1 MLAASM
7 TRIYL
12 DHAATTPARPEV
24 VAAMAPLLGGF
35 NPNSLHAE
43 GRAARAAVDAAREA
57 VARVLGVT
65 PREIVFTGGGSE
77 SDVLAIVGAARAA
90 AGRGRHVVT
99 VATEHHAVL
108 HAVDVLER
116 DGWQV
121 TRLPV
126 DSRGLV
132 DPAAFAAALTPAT
145 TLASVMLANNETGV
159 VQPVAELARIARE
172 RGVLL
177 HTDAVQAP
185 GWLPLDV
192 EALGVDLLSLSAH
205 KFYGPKGVGVL
216 YVRRGTALEP
226 LIVGGAQEHGL
237 RAGTENVAGIAG
249 LAAALTL
256 AESERPVTAPR
267 LAALRDR
274 LEAGV
279 VAAVPD
285 VVVNGAGARR
295 LPGILSVA
303 FGGVPS
309 DALLIRLDLEG
320 IAASAGSAC
329 AAGSLEPSHVVAAL
343 GLGERYALGVVR
355 FSLGRDTSAAEIDAV
370 IRRLT
375 AIMPSMGTPLVV

>member
-1 MLAASM
+1 M

-12 DHAATTPARPEV
+12 DHAATTPARAEV
-24 VAAMAPLLGGF
+24 VAAMAPLLGGY

-43 GRAARAAVDAAREA
+43 GRAARAAVDDARET
-57 VARVLGVT
+57 VARVLGAS

-77 SDVLAIVGAARAA
+77 SVVLAIVGAARAA
-90 AGRGRHVVT
+90 RGRGRHVVT
-99 VATEHHAVL
+99 VVTEHHAVL

-116 DGWQV
+116 EGWRV

-132 DPAAFAAALTPAT
+132 DPAAFAAALTPET
-145 TLASVMLANNETGV
+145 TVASVMLANNEIGV
-159 VQPVAELARIARE
+159 VQPVAELARVARE

-192 EALGVDLLSLSAH
+192 DALGVDLLSLSAH
-205 KFYGPKGVGVL
+205 KFHGPKGVGAL

-226 LIVGGAQEHGL
+226 LIVGGGQEHGL

-249 LAAALTL
+249 FAVALAL
-256 AESERPVTAPR
+256 ADAERPATAAR
-267 LAALRDR
+267 VAALRDR

-279 VAAVPD
+279 VAAIPAA
-285 VVVNGAGARR
+285 VVNGAGAPR
-295 LPGILSVA
+295 LANNLSVA
-303 FGGVPS
+303 FAGVPS
-309 DALLIRLDLEG
+309 DALLIRLDLDG

-329 AAGSLEPSHVVAAL
+329 AAGSLEPSHVAAAL
-343 GLGERYALGVVR
+343 GLDERHRRGVIR
-355 FSLGRDTSAAEIDAV
+355 FSLGRDTTESHIDDV
-370 IRRLT
+370 LTRLP
-375 AIMPSMGTPLVV
+375 AILTSMGTPLVV

>member
-1 MLAASM
+1 
-7 TRIYL
+7 
-12 DHAATTPARPEV
+12 
-24 VAAMAPLLGGF
+24 MAPLLGGF

-43 GRAARAAVDAAREA
+43 GRAARAAVDSAREA
-57 VARVLGVT
+57 VARVLGAA

-77 SDVLAIVGAARAA
+77 SVVLAILGAARAA
-90 AGRGRHVVT
+90 VARGRHVVT

-116 DGWQV
+116 DGWRV

-126 DSRGLV
+126 DPRGLV
-132 DPAAFAAALTPAT
+132 DPAAFAAALTPET
-145 TLASVMLANNETGV
+145 TLASVMLANNEIGV

-192 EALGVDLLSLSAH
+192 DALGVDLLSLSAH

-226 LIVGGAQEHGL
+226 LIVGGGQEHGL

-256 AESERPVTAPR
+256 AESDRPVAAPR
-267 LAALRDR
+267 VAPLRDR
-274 LEAGV
+274 LEAGI
-279 VAAVPD
+279 VAAVTD
-285 VVVNGAGARR
+285 VVVNAGEAPR

-320 IAASAGSAC
+320 VAASAGSAC
-329 AAGSLEPSHVVAAL
+329 AAGSLEPSHVAAAL
-343 GLGERYALGVVR
+343 GLGERYQLGVVR
-355 FSLGRDTSAAEIDAV
+355 FSLGRDTTAAEIEDV
-370 IRRLT
+370 IHRLV
-375 AIMPSMGTPLVV
+375 AIMASMGTPLVV